1 MKTSR
6 SSETE
11 VELTRDMV
19 VSGRIKQRT
28 GLDHNTVQFRMIRHP
43 YVSVTHLTKFSFR
56 HLARELVTG

>member
-19 VSGRIKQRT
+19 VSGRMKQWT
-28 GLDHNTVQFRMIRHP
+28 GLDGSTIF
-43 YVSVTHLTKFSFR
+43 
-56 HLARELVTG
+56 LVCQM